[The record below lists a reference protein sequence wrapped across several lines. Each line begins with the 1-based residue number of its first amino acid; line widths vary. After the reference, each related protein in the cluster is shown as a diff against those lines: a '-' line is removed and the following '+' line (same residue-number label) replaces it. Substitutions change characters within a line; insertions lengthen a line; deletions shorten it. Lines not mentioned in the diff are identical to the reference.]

1 MSSNKPR
8 LCFIGFG
15 EAGQAVASGLREAGV
30 EHIAAWDILFPQDN
44 GSALKQAGEKM
55 GARLADSAADA
66 VANSDI
72 IVSAVTAGSSI
83 DAAKS
88 VAPHVSGNPYYLDV
102 NSASPGRKR
111 EAAKVLD
118 GAARYVDVAILAPI
132 HPKRHQTPLLLAG
145 PHAAAVMPLLIDEL
159 DMRGAIASGEVGA
172 AAALKMIRSV
182 MIKGIEALT
191 AECFL
196 AAQRAGITEEVAV
209 SLHNNYP
216 TLDWNKVIDY
226 NLERMASHG
235 IRRAEE
241 MEQVAAT
248 LTELGIAPLMTQAT
262 VARQR
267 EMGELGRLDA
277 VHAAKIKG
285 GAALLD
291 ALSEGVEEL
300 PNAGVTR
307 VKRS

>member
-15 EAGQAVASGLREAGV
+15 EAGQAIASGLREAGV
-30 EHIAAWDILFPQDN
+30 EHIAAWDILFAGDR
-44 GSALKQAGEKM
+44 GTALKHAGEQI
-55 GARLADSAADA
+55 GARLAPSAADA
-66 VANSDI
+66 VADSDI
-72 IVSAVTAGSSI
+72 IVSAVTPASSL
-83 DAAKS
+83 DAATS
-88 VAPHVSGNPYYLDV
+88 VAPHISGNPYFLDV
-102 NSASPGRKR
+102 NSVSPGRKK
-111 EAAKVLD
+111 EAARIL
-118 GAARYVDVAILAPI
+118 GEAARYVDVAILAPI

-159 DMRGAIASGEVGA
+159 DMRGAIASDQVGA

-196 AAQRAGITEEVAV
+196 AAQRAGIAPEVAT
-209 SLHNNYP
+209 SLRNNYP
-216 TLDWNKVIDY
+216 SLDWDKVISY

-248 LTELGIAPLMTQAT
+248 LRELGIEPRMTEAI

-267 EMGELGRLDA
+267 EMGELGQTEA
-277 VHAAKIKG
+277 VQAAKREG
-285 GAALLD
+285 GAAMLEAID
-291 ALSEGVEEL
+291 
-300 PNAGVTR
+300 R
-307 VKRS
+307 VVKGSG